1 MGSSVFLKTVS
12 IFAAAVLS
20 AQTAFAVCADDK
32 VTVSGDWGQANFQ
45 VEVADDPSERA
56 QGLMFVEAMPTLSG
70 MLFVYER
77 PQAVSFWMKN
87 TLIPL
92 DMLFVAPDG
101 EVLRIHENAIPG
113 DLTPIPGGD
122 GVQMV
127 LEINGGLSSRLGISE
142 GDVLQHPSFG
152 ADAILPC
159 GEKTDG

>member
-1 MGSSVFLKTVS
+1 VKT
-12 IFAAAVLS
+12 AV
-20 AQTAFAVCADDK
+20 TAFAFCMMAAPLWAVCADDK
-32 VTVSGDWGQANFQ
+32 VTITGDWGQANFT
-45 VEVADDPSERA
+45 VEVADDNQERA
-56 QGLMFVEAMPTLSG
+56 KGLMFVEAMPTLAG
-70 MLFVYER
+70 MLFVYDR
-77 PQAVSFWMKN
+77 PQSVSFWMKN

-101 EVLRIHENAIPG
+101 EVLKIHEKAVPG

-127 LEINGGLSSRLGISE
+127 LEINGGLSRRLGIVA

-152 ADAILPC
+152 VDAILPC